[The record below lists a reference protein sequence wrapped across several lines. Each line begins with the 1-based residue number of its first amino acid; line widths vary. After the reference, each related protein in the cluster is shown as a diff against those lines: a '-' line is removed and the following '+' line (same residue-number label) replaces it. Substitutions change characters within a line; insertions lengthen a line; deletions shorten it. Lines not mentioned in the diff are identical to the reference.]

1 MKTDIAAWLNDLRLR
16 LISVSET
23 PALDAQVLLAHT
35 LQVNKAWLAAHRDE
49 EIRTDIL
56 PALEEKIQNL
66 ENGIP
71 LPYVIGEWEFFGLPF
86 YVNPAVLIPRP
97 ETELLVEQ
105 AIHWLECH
113 PGDKNALDAGTGT
126 GCIPISICKN
136 FPGCNWLATDISPSA
151 LEVAA
156 QNISRHQLETFIS
169 LREADVLDGVQ
180 GNFDLVCSNPP
191 YIPTGVY
198 QTLAVSRYEP
208 SLALDGGSD
217 GLIMIRKLLEQAASV
232 INSPGLILC
241 EIEESQGDKVLAMTK
256 AYYPHASI
264 QVLQDL
270 AGKPRLLQIEV
281 D

>member
-16 LISVSET
+16 LLSVSET

-35 LQVNKAWLAAHRDE
+35 LQVSKAWLAAHRDE
-49 EIRTDIL
+49 EIRNDIL
-56 PALEEKIQNL
+56 PALEKKIQQL

-105 AIHWLECH
+105 AIIWLECH
-113 PGDKNALDAGTGT
+113 PGDKKALDAGTGT
-126 GCIPISICKN
+126 GCIPISISKN
-136 FPGCNWLATDISPSA
+136 SPGCKWLATDVSPAA

-156 QNISRHQLETFIS
+156 QNISRHQLENRIS
-169 LREADVLDGVQ
+169 LLEADVLDGVQ
-180 GNFDLVCSNPP
+180 GYFDLVCSNPP

-198 QTLAVSRYEP
+198 QTLAVSWHEP
-208 SLALDGGSD
+208 RLALDGGPD
-217 GLIMIRKLLEQAASV
+217 GLNLVRKLLEQAASL

-241 EIEESQGDKVLAMTK
+241 EIEETQGDQVLAIAK
-256 AYYPHASI
+256 AFYPQASV
-264 QVLQDL
+264 QVLQDI

-281 D
+281 N